1 MGEGPTRRPREAPES
16 RLRAA
21 GLGGGGGG
29 AAAGARAAGTHE
41 AVAAGLAGLAVGDD
55 HGLLDVS
62 EALEVL
68 SERCVGGVVG
78 QAAHEDLGERGVLL
92 RAVHGAGGGGR
103 PREYAR
109 GTRGLQQHRGRRY
122 RAGRRMRGRRRP
134 NPTPPRRPAPLF
146 GSPRSAY
153 SEPRGLPAAFVAGHA
168 QRPRPLFQTRP

>member
-1 MGEGPTRRPREAPES
+1 MWGKGRRPREAPES

-62 EALEVL
+62 KALEVL

-92 RAVHGAGGGGR
+92 
-103 PREYAR
+103 
-109 GTRGLQQHRGRRY
+109 
-122 RAGRRMRGRRRP
+122 
-134 NPTPPRRPAPLF
+134 
-146 GSPRSAY
+146 
-153 SEPRGLPAAFVAGHA
+153 
-168 QRPRPLFQTRP
+168 